1 MNSDP
6 NQAAREWWQ
15 RQESQDEPEEQGSQE
30 NQDSQATRQYPV
42 KRSYQDPQATQRQP
56 AGQGYQDPQAT
67 QRSPGGPGSQSH
79 QDSQATRQ
87 YPMERGRP
95 ADQGYAGGQ
104 GTTQDPR
111 YAGGQGFSA
120 GAGSPA
126 TPTFTPR
133 PGTAD
138 EDLPGQGVRADSGS
152 SAGQGYP
159 SGPAF
164 PSGAGAG
171 YQASGAG
178 YQAPGAGYQAPGSAY
193 QAPGA
198 AYQASGPGYQQD
210 QEYPAAQ
217 GYQGPRGTQDYPPS
231 QGFPAAQGY
240 QAAAGPQARR
250 RRRRWPWITLIV
262 IIVLLIAAD
271 RGANAFAEDQMAS
284 QFQSSLELSGKP
296 HVTIQGFPFLT
307 QLAAQNLHQVDINA
321 SNETAGPGGQ
331 LEIKTLTA
339 TLHGLHIHGTNSAT
353 IDDFTASA
361 LVTFSALAHAGNLPG
376 GITLSADGP
385 NRVKAHVDLD
395 IVSGDVILQVTQVG
409 DSKINIKLV
418 KANGLP
424 TDLLGNLVNFTI
436 TIPKLPA
443 GVKIQKI
450 SVTSEGLR
458 VTAAGHNATLSK

>member
-67 QRSPGGPGSQSH
+67 QRSPGGPGNQGH

-87 YPMERGRP
+87 YPVERGRP
-95 ADQGYAGGQ
+95 ADQG
-104 GTTQDPR
+104 

-159 SGPAF
+159 SGQAFPSGTAF

-178 YQAPGAGYQAPGSAY
+178 YQAPGSGYQAPGSAY
-193 QAPGA
+193 QAPGS
-198 AYQASGPGYQQD
+198 AYQASGSGYQQD
-210 QEYPAAQ
+210 PAAQ

-240 QAAAGPQARR
+240 QAAAAPQARR

-262 IIVLLIAAD
+262 VIVLLIAAD

-307 QLAAQNLHQVDINA
+307 QLAAQNLHQVDVNA

-331 LEIKTLTA
+331 LEIKSLTA

-395 IVSGDVILQVTQVG
+395 VVSGDVVLQVTQVG

-418 KANGLP
+418 DANGLP
-424 TDLLGNLVNFTI
+424 TDLLGDLVNFTI